1 MLSLNIQNSR
11 DLIKPDGFK
20 LKILLIA
27 PPGFG
32 KTEFLGGVPN
42 IGIAACETGEGNGVL
57 TIADRGVAFCE
68 PGTKSELDQVA
79 KGLIFKTQDAIAL
92 DSLTAMVK
100 TLIRGEAVSIPRKGG
115 DSEKRRRGLPELDD
129 FGVMGVMTH
138 DLLRALIQQDKH
150 IIVTAQKKIQMP
162 DPETGKGE
170 YLVGPDLPG
179 QMFLGA
185 PAMFDTVLVGLTRS
199 VTKDVGGG
207 IKKKFI
213 ERYWLT
219 APDGIHLAKS
229 RSKRLGNKPLL
240 DAEELYDLQTGAGT
254 WPYLY
259 NKIQAA
265 YREIYAA
272 SQQEVANVAVS
283 ATLQRAG

>member
-1 MLSLNIQNSR
+1 MSLTIQNSR
-11 DLIKPDGFK
+11 DLIKPETFK
-20 LKILLIA
+20 LKLLLIA

-32 KTEFLGGVPN
+32 KTEFIGGIPN
-42 IGIAACETGEGNGVL
+42 VGIAALETGEGNGVL
-57 TIADRGVAFCE
+57 TIADRGVSFCE
-68 PGTKSELDQVA
+68 PETKSELDQIA
-79 KGLIFKTQDAIAL
+79 SGLVFKTQEAVAF

-100 TLIRGEAVSIPRKGG
+100 TLIRREAVSIPRKGG

-138 DLLRALIQQDKH
+138 DLLRKLIQLDKH
-150 IIVTAQKKIQMP
+150 VVVTAQLKIQMP

-185 PAMFDTVLVGLTRS
+185 PAMFDTVLIGRTRP
-199 VTKDVGGG
+199 VTKDIGG
-207 IKKKFI
+207 IKKKVI

-229 RSKRLGNKPLL
+229 RSKRLGNRPLL
-240 DAEELYDLQTGAGT
+240 DAEEIYDLQTGAGT

-259 NKIQAA
+259 NKIQTA

-272 SQQEVANVAVS
+272 SQQEQANVTVPTA
-283 ATLQRAG
+283 L